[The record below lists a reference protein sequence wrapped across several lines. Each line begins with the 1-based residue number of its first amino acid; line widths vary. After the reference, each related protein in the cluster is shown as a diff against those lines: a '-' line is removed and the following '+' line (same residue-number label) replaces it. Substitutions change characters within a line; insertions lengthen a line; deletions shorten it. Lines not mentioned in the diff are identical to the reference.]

1 MGNSKDL
8 VIKHALNEE
17 IARKFIDQASFV
29 LNRNMVVYDE
39 ITALLK
45 TLEKEYVLGEM
56 AHVSLEDFSKNSG
69 IGFNYGYFF
78 AKKGIDNIAQFYEL
92 SVSEIKL
99 ILGDFSS
106 RAEVTRMALDEA
118 YDNAK
123 STYRFSFNFENLSPL
138 EINLMSLVQEYV
150 EFGTTLGKSESLL
163 RSACVQLTDVG
174 SEIRKNPP
182 SFMLKLTK
190 RNVYDDVVD
199 KIHRYDEIVR
209 SDSYLDD
216 QILVEK
222 LIILADTYASLE
234 NDLIVKK
241 FQLDSNKYMAIIS
254 RLNNEVPRV
263 HRHQYLTD
271 DLVSKIEQTPLD
283 LTLMK
288 ATLRSYQVFGAKFA
302 VCQKRVII
310 GDEMG
315 LGKTLQAIAAIC
327 HHSSQGLKTFL
338 IICPGSVLI
347 NWEKEIEK
355 HSLLETVIIHGNNK
369 HSTFVKW
376 IKEGGVAITTFDTIK
391 NMEMPG
397 SLVID
402 CLVVDEA
409 HYAKNSYSKRGEYT
423 AKTTQI
429 SKNLIFLS
437 GTPLENRVDEFKVL
451 LKNVDPTIVKNLSGY
466 AMYSGPSA
474 FRVAVAPVYL
484 RRNVKEVLN
493 ELPDI
498 IYKDEFC
505 TWNPGYDIKY
515 KDSVNGG
522 HYMKLRQYAYK
533 DDGDASTK
541 IDRIR
546 EIIDEAEE
554 RGLSVI
560 VYSYYLSIANL
571 VASYK
576 PEITIGPLTGATPT
590 AKRLEMTELVNSSV
604 TPKVLVAQIQAGGIG
619 LNIQGAS
626 VVILCEPQIKPSLE
640 SQAIAR
646 SHRMGQLRKVEV
658 HRMIIN
664 DSIDHHMVALLKSK
678 QSDFDN
684 YAAVSELSDM
694 APGYKSEKL
703 SATSLVDLER
713 KRLGIV
719 GGKIDVSEEEILQ

>member
-1 MGNSKDL
+1 M
-8 VIKHALNEE
+8 
-17 IARKFIDQASFV
+17 
-29 LNRNMVVYDE
+29 
-39 ITALLK
+39 
-45 TLEKEYVLGEM
+45 
-56 AHVSLEDFSKNSG
+56 
-69 IGFNYGYFF
+69 
-78 AKKGIDNIAQFYEL
+78 
-92 SVSEIKL
+92 KL

-106 RAEVTRMALDEA
+106 TVDLIRMALDEA
-118 YDNAK
+118 YENAK

-138 EINLMSLVQEYV
+138 EISLMALVQEYV
-150 EFGTTLGKSESLL
+150 EFGATLGKSESLL

-190 RNVYDDVVD
+190 RSVYDQVLD
-199 KIHRYDEIVR
+199 KIKKYEDIVK
-209 SDSYLDD
+209 SDSYLEDLL
-216 QILVEK
+216 LVEK

-234 NDLIVKK
+234 DDHIVKK
-241 FQLDSNKYMAIIS
+241 FQFDSNKYMAIIS

-283 LTLMK
+283 LALMK

-302 VCQKRVII
+302 VGQKRVII

-355 HSLLETVIIHGNNK
+355 HSMLETVVIHGSSK

-376 IKEGGVAITTFDTIK
+376 VKEGGLAITTFDTIK
-391 NMEMPG
+391 NIEMPS

-409 HYAKNSYSKRGEYT
+409 HYAKNSHSKRGEYT
-423 AKTTQI
+423 AKATQI

-437 GTPLENRVDEFKVL
+437 GTPLENRVSEFEVL
-451 LKNVDPTIVKNLSGY
+451 LKNVDPAIVKNLSGY

-493 ELPDI
+493 ELPDVI
-498 IYKDEFC
+498 HKDEFC
-505 TWNPGYDIKY
+505 AWNPGYDVKY
-515 KDSVNGG
+515 KDSVSGG
-522 HYMKLRQYAYK
+522 HYMKLRQFAYV

-541 IDRIR
+541 IDRIK

-571 VASYK
+571 VANYK
-576 PEITIGPLTGATPT
+576 PDITIGPLTGATPT
-590 AKRLEMTELVNSSV
+590 AKRLEMTEAVNNSAS
-604 TPKVLVAQIQAGGIG
+604 PKVLVAQIQAGGIG

-664 DSIDHHMVALLKSK
+664 DSIDQYMLNLLQSK
-678 QSDFDN
+678 QEDFDN

-694 APGYKSEKL
+694 APGYKSDKL
-703 SATSLVDLER
+703 SASSLVDLER
-713 KRLGIV
+713 KRLGIEV
-719 GGKIDVSEEEILQ
+719 GKIDTSEEEIGV